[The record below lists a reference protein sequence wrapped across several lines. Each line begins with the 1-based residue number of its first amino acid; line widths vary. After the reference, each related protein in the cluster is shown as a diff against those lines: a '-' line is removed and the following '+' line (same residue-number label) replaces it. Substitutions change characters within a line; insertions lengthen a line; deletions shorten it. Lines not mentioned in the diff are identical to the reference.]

1 MKKSEIERER
11 PKLSQSHGDLWS
23 WLVDSSIKLKLSE
36 MRDSFFFDLRLAAKH
51 NFLPFR
57 RQSAHYL
64 RSHDQMHKSTH
75 QRHIVR
81 GLTRNYSLHTHF
93 IFILSFR
100 RRAMR
105 RKSVKCREA
114 QKSQWLNDI
123 LLLVYYR
130 VEGKHGAHQSSWS
143 LMLSIRPMPGF
154 LTRYYNFSIHT
165 LLK

>member
-36 MRDSFFFDLRLAAKH
+36 MRDSFFFLIFDSPQNIISFHSVNSRLTISDLMIKCINPHTSDR
-51 NFLPFR
+51 
-57 RQSAHYL
+57 
-64 RSHDQMHKSTH
+64 
-75 QRHIVR
+75 VR
-81 GLTRNYSLHTHF
+81 GLRRNYSLHSHF

-100 RRAMR
+100 PRTMR
-105 RKSVKCREA
+105 RKSVKCRGA

-130 VEGKHGAHQSSWS
+130 VEGKHGAHQPSRS
-143 LMLSIRPMPGF
+143 LMLSIRPMPAF
-154 LTRYYNFSIHT
+154 LTRYHNFSIHT